1 MSEMSEFA
9 GQVVAVTGANRGIG
23 RAIAELFA
31 ARGAQVAVTA
41 RDLEAAEATAAALG
55 GGARAYRLDVLDG
68 ASVETA
74 VKAILGDCGKVDVWV
89 NNAGVTRDNLALRM
103 KPEEWQAVLDANLT
117 GVFLCIKAVLRPMM
131 KARKGSVVN
140 ISSVVGAA
148 GNPGQPNYCAAKAGL
163 EGLTRSLALEYAERN
178 VRFNC
183 VAPGFIAT
191 DMTEAL
197 DEKQR
202 AALMSRIPLS
212 RLGTGR
218 DVAEAVAFLASER
231 ASYVTG
237 QVLHVNG
244 GMYLG

>member
-1 MSEMSEFA
+1 MSEFA

-31 ARGAQVAVTA
+31 ERGAEVAVTA

-55 GGARAYRLDVLDG
+55 GGARPYRLDVLDG
-68 ASVETA
+68 ASVEAA
-74 VKAILGDCGKVDVWV
+74 VKAIIGDSGKVDVWV

-103 KPEEWQAVLDANLT
+103 KPEEWQAVLDADLT

-140 ISSVVGAA
+140 ISSVVGAT

-202 AALMSRIPLS
+202 AALMSRIPLN

-218 DVAEAVAFLASER
+218 DVAEAVAFFASER
-231 ASYVTG
+231 SSYVTG

>member
-1 MSEMSEFA
+1 MSEFA
-9 GQVVAVTGANRGIG
+9 GQVVVVTGANRGIG
-23 RAIAELFA
+23 RAVAELFA
-31 ARGAQVAVTA
+31 DRGAHVAVTA
-41 RDLEAAEATAAALG
+41 RNLEAAEATAAALG
-55 GGARAYRLDVLDG
+55 GGARPFRLDVLDG
-68 ASVETA
+68 ASIEGA
-74 VKAILGDCGKVDVWV
+74 VKEILGAWGKVDVWV

-103 KPEEWQAVLDANLT
+103 KPEEWQSVLDANLT

-140 ISSVVGAA
+140 ISSVVGAT

-202 AALMSRIPLS
+202 AALMSRIPLN

-231 ASYVTG
+231 SSYMTG